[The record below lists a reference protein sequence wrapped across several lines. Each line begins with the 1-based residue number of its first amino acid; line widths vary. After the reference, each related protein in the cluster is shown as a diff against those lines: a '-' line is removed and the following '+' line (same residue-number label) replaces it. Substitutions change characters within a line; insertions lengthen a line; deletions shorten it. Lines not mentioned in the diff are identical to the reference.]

1 MIRNRLLEA
10 IGWAAVALGVAGCG
24 APDVDAPED
33 ESHEVAASELND
45 HPTSGRT
52 VFADV
57 VALDQVYVYN
67 RFGSFNPAGMIYAL
81 KRDVVPID
89 GRKPLGPGNAM
100 LRPGK
105 RPRPL
110 VLRVNVGD
118 ALRVRFTN
126 LLRPADERPDDSTA
140 TRSASVH
147 VTGLE
152 IRNIEA
158 LGGNIGR
165 GPDSLAEPGETRVYE
180 LFADKEGTFLFHSG
194 GALAG
199 GGEGDGEQTVLGLF
213 GAVNVEPAGAVAYR
227 SQVTAAELA
236 AAELPTRNPDGTPR
250 IDYDALDEHGEPI
263 LRMLNDR
270 DEVVHGD
277 LNAII
282 AGYEESQLDSEVPVA
297 PGRFREFTVLFHD
310 ELKAVQAFEKLEVD
324 ETFHGVRDGFGV
336 NYGSSGFGSILLAN
350 RARLGPS
357 KKCVECK
364 YEEFF
369 LSSWPNGDPAMIVE
383 RDRRGNATEALFPD
397 DPSNVHHAYLGDPVW
412 IRNLHAG
419 PKETHVFH
427 LHAHQWLKTPKDANG
442 SPLDA
447 QSIGPGAAFTYN
459 VGRGGNRILTPG
471 DSIFHCHLYPH
482 FAQGMWELVRN
493 HDVFEAG
500 TRDRFLPDG
509 EIKKG
514 TPTPAVVP
522 VPEIAMPPMPTYKP
536 TVVELPGGGRKVR
549 PPMPGYPFY
558 IAALEGHRAPQPPLD
573 LVVDGGLPRHV
584 ITSVPPGGAEFGRRG
599 KFDVDIEE
607 ANIKLLP
614 NAGTPAELA
623 AQAFHAGRFPG
634 ATPIT
639 TTDGFP
645 AQAYPAFTPEG
656 EPAQFA
662 VNGQPPAPGAPYANP
677 CPPGAPE
684 RRYRSAFVQLDGVV
698 NRRGWHDP
706 QMRILVLEDDIDAT
720 LSGARPP
727 EPLFIRANSNDCVV
741 SEATNLFPD
750 ALEAD
755 PFQIFTPTDTVG
767 QHIHLVKFDVTSSD
781 GSANGFNYED
791 GTFAP
796 QEVVQL
802 INAAN
807 NLGGALKADGT
818 VEERGRRVM
827 LTAQRHPR
835 IHDDRKGLQTT
846 VQRWWANPV
855 QNRRAEDITL
865 NASFSHDH
873 FSPSSHQ
880 QHGLYMGLIIEPS
893 GSVWRDPVTGV
904 VFGDR
909 ADGGPTSFRAD
920 IIPPR
925 GSAQPPFREFGLA
938 FADFALLFDEC
949 GEPVNPPTVQEA
961 ALPLAVEHRD
971 VLAPE
976 AISAADP
983 GGGLINYRNEP
994 IPLRIARRDCRTG
1007 RVEQKPGEEGEMHNV
1022 FSSRVHS
1029 DPFTPLLSAHEG
1041 DDVVVRLLQGAQEEQ
1056 HVFSMHGQR
1065 WFNEINDPDSGYSNG
1080 QPIGISEHFEFGLT
1094 PSASARGDRE
1104 PGDYLYQSA
1113 PTDDLW
1119 DGMWGIMRVRPRT
1132 DAALL
1137 PLPGSRDGEPREVRR
1152 FPTCPAGAPETKYV
1166 VHAITAKGNLPG
1178 DRLVYNKEFDL
1189 YDPDALL
1196 FVRAEDLPDLRAGRR
1211 APEPLILRAAAG
1223 DCIQVTLVN
1232 ELPFVLP
1239 KTPHWNYSPPIIDG
1253 FNTNQVRPSNHVSLH
1268 PQLVAYDVRTDDGAN
1283 VGFNEE
1289 QTVAPGESR
1298 EYTWYAGEFA
1308 QKDSRWGPV
1317 EPRAVE
1323 YGAINLRDMADVVN
1337 HGMHGAVGALVI
1349 EPRGATWRAD
1359 RGTHAQAE
1367 VTFKDHYGYTRS
1379 FREFVV
1385 VYQDEVGLHSG
1396 DPRFQC
1402 VDQGL
1407 NCGTAIRN
1415 YDGEDDAEDTGHEAF
1430 NYRTEP
1436 FWARLGIPPELARV
1450 LLNEK
1455 DLSDI
1460 FSSRAHGDPATPIFT
1475 AGATQKVRVRLVQ
1488 PSGHRR
1494 MHSFGLWGSA
1504 WPSNPFAEGERSR
1517 RIGENRDVLNLG
1529 IENAIGPMTHNN
1541 VVPFSAAGGRFFVP
1555 GDRLYLDQPSF
1566 KVSDGLWGIFR
1577 VTR

>member
-1 MIRNRLLEA
+1 MRRLLGA
-10 IGWAAVALGVAGCG
+10 IGWAAVVLGVAGCG
-24 APDVDAPED
+24 DPGGETPEE
-33 ESHEVAASELND
+33 ESHESAGSELND

-52 VFADV
+52 VVADV

-81 KRDVVPID
+81 KRDVVPI
-89 GRKPLGPGNAM
+89 RPREPLGPGNAM

-118 ALRVRFTN
+118 ALRIRFTN
-126 LLRPADERPDDSTA
+126 LLRPADRRPGDSTR

-147 VTGLE
+147 VSGLE
-152 IRNIEA
+152 IKNVEA
-158 LGGNIGR
+158 LGGNVGQ
-165 GPDSLAEPGETRVYE
+165 GPDALAEPGETRVYE
-180 LFADKEGTFLFHSG
+180 LIADKEGTFLMHSA
-194 GALAG
+194 GAMG
-199 GGEGDGEQTVLGLF
+199 GGEGDGGQTVLGLF

-227 SQVTAAELA
+227 SQVTAEELA
-236 AAELPTRNPDGTPR
+236 AASLPTPNPDGTPR

-263 LRMLNDR
+263 LRMVSDH
-270 DEVVHGD
+270 DEIVHGD

-282 AGYEESQLDSEVPVA
+282 AGYEGSQLDGPVPVA
-297 PGRFREFTVLFHD
+297 KGRFREFTVLFHD
-310 ELKAVQAFEKLEVD
+310 ELKAVQAFD
-324 ETFHGVRDGFGV
+324 ELDEDEAFHGVRDGFGV

-357 KKCVECK
+357 KRCVECK

-369 LSSWPNGDPAMIVE
+369 LSSWSNGDPAMIVE
-383 RDRRGNATEALFPD
+383 RNRRGNATQALFPD

-412 IRNLHAG
+412 FRNLHAG

-427 LHAHQWLKTPKDANG
+427 LHAHQWLKVPSNDDANT
-442 SPLDA
+442 LDA
-447 QSIGPGAAFTYN
+447 QSISPGSAFTYN
-459 VGRGGNRILTPG
+459 VGRAGNRVLTPG
-471 DSIFHCHLYPH
+471 DAIFHCHLYPH
-482 FAQGMWELVRN
+482 FAQGMWELFRS

-509 EIKKG
+509 EIKDG

-522 VPEIAMPPMPTYKP
+522 VPGIAMPPMPTYKP
-536 TVVELPGGGRKVR
+536 TVVELPGGGKEVR

-558 IAALEGHRAPQPPLD
+558 IAGLEGHRAPQPPLD
-573 LVVDGGLPRHV
+573 IAVDGGLPRHV
-584 ITSVPPGGAEFGRRG
+584 ITSVPPGGAELGRRG
-599 KFDVDIEE
+599 RFDVEIER

-614 NAGTPAELA
+614 SEGTPEELS

-634 ATPIT
+634 ARPIT

-645 AQAYPAFTPEG
+645 AKAYPAFTPEG
-656 EPAQFA
+656 APSQFA
-662 VNGQPPAPGAPYANP
+662 VNGQPAAPGAPYANP
-677 CPPGAPE
+677 CPVGTPE
-684 RRYRSAFVQLDGVV
+684 RRYRSAFVQINGVV

-706 QMRILVLEDDIDAT
+706 QMRLLVLEDDIEAT

-727 EPLFIRANSNDCVV
+727 EPLFIRANSGECVV
-741 SEATNLFPD
+741 SEATNLLPD
-750 ALEAD
+750 FLRED
-755 PFQIFTPTDTVG
+755 PFQIFTPTDIAG

-781 GSANGFNYED
+781 GSTNGFNYED
-791 GTFAP
+791 GTLAP
-796 QEVVQL
+796 QEVVQR
-802 INAAN
+802 IDAAN
-807 NLGGALKADGT
+807 KLGGALRADGT
-818 VEERGRRVM
+818 VEERGRRVR
-827 LTAQRHPR
+827 LTARRHPR
-835 IHDDRKGLQTT
+835 IHDDRGGVQTT
-846 VQRWWANPV
+846 TQRWWANPV
-855 QNRRAEDITL
+855 PNGRGQDVTL
-865 NASFSHDH
+865 NTSFSHDH

-880 QHGLYMGLIIEPS
+880 QHGLYMGLVIEPS
-893 GSVWRDPVTGV
+893 GSVWRDPETGV
-904 VFGDR
+904 AFGAR

-920 IIPPR
+920 ILPPS
-925 GSAQPPFREFGLA
+925 GSGLRPFREFNLA

-949 GEPVNPPTVQEA
+949 GEPVNPPTTQEA
-961 ALPLAVEHRD
+961 PLPLAVEHRD

-976 AISAADP
+976 AIAAADP
-983 GGGLINYRNEP
+983 GGELINYRNEP

-1007 RVEQKPGEEGEMHNV
+1007 RVEQKAGEEGEMHNV
-1022 FSSRVHS
+1022 FSSRVHP

-1041 DDVVVRLLQGAQEEQ
+1041 DDIKVRLLQGAQEEQ
-1056 HVFSMHGQR
+1056 HVFTVHGQR
-1065 WFNEINDPDSGYSNG
+1065 WLNEIGDPDSGYSNG

-1094 PSASARGDRE
+1094 PPVSARDDSG

-1119 DGMWGIMRVRPRT
+1119 DGMWGILRVRPRT
-1132 DAALL
+1132 DPALL
-1137 PLPGSRDGEPREVRR
+1137 PLPEPPGGTPRGARR
-1152 FPTCPAGAPETKYV
+1152 FPTCPAGAPVTRYV

-1178 DRLVYNKEFDL
+1178 DRVTYNEEFDL
-1189 YDPDALL
+1189 YDPDAIL
-1196 FVRAEDLPDLRAGRR
+1196 FARAEDLPDLRSGRR

-1232 ELPFVLP
+1232 ELPSALP
-1239 KTPHWNYSPPIIDG
+1239 KTPHWNYNPPIVDG

-1283 VGFNEE
+1283 VGLNED

-1298 EYTWYAGEFA
+1298 EYTWYAGEIS
-1308 QKDSRWGPV
+1308 QKDGRWGPV

-1337 HGMHGAVGALVI
+1337 HGMHGAVGALIV
-1349 EPRGATWRAD
+1349 EPQGATWRAD
-1359 RGTHAQAE
+1359 PGTHAQAE
-1367 VTFKDHYGYTRS
+1367 VSFKDYYGYTRS

-1385 VYQDEVGLHSG
+1385 VYQDEVGMHSG

-1402 VDQGL
+1402 LDADL

-1430 NYRTEP
+1430 NYRAEP
-1436 FWARLGIPPELARV
+1436 FWARMGIKPELAREE
-1450 LLNEK
+1450 LHDK

-1460 FSSRAHGDPATPIFT
+1460 FSSRVHGDPATPIFT
-1475 AGATQKVRVRLVQ
+1475 AGRTQKVRVRLVH

-1494 MHSFGLWGSA
+1494 MHAFGLWGAA
-1504 WPSNPFAEGERSR
+1504 WPHNPFAEGERSR
-1517 RIGENRDVLNLG
+1517 RIGENREVLNIA
-1529 IENAIGPMTHNN
+1529 IENAIGPMTHHNL
-1541 VVPFSAAGGRFFVP
+1541 VPFSAAGGRSFVP

-1577 VTR
+1577 VVP